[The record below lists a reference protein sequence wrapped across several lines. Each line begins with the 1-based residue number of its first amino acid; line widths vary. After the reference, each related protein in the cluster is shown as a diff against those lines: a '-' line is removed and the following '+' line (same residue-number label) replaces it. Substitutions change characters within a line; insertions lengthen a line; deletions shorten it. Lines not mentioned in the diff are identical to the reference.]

1 MKTVTITLNQEQQE
15 SLIELMDWCVLV
27 GRPPDISSLDT
38 VLAAALNAQ
47 FDERGDD
54 DAQL

>member
-1 MKTVTITLNQEQQE
+1 MKKVTITLDQEQQAT
-15 SLIELMDWCVLV
+15 LIELMDWCVLV
-27 GRPPDISSLDT
+27 RRPPDISSLDA

-54 DAQL
+54 DA